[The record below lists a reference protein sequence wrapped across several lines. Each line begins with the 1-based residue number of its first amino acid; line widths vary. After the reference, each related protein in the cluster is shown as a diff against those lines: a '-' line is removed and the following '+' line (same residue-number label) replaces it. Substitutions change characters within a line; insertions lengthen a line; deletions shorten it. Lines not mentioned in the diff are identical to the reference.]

1 MSKLPII
8 VLDFSGVYDHEA
20 FASHHDII
28 HVDCQDMK
36 GVDCYCDEESRKE
49 LHRRLSP
56 YPSKAVHFLD
66 SGDYHY
72 LTEYWVSQS
81 KTELKAIYMKRFFI
95 SMIGFLA
102 CMKLMAQSPVSF
114 YPQENAQDISIDT
127 CPSASCHQG
136 CRGYRKIFR
145 CKLGIELVEEKG

>member
-56 YPSKAVHFLD
+56 YPPKAVHFLD

-81 KTELKAIYMKRFFI
+81 KTKLKAIYMKRFFI

-114 YPQENAQDISIDT
+114 ILRRMHKT
-127 CPSASCHQG
+127 SALIHVRQLHAIKDAEVIGKYSDASWV
-136 CRGYRKIFR
+136 
-145 CKLGIELVEEKG
+145 LNW